1 MAVKQAYTLEEGMET
16 LPTDLSI
23 LDSIPEALKHMSNA
37 ELLRKICTD
46 RMKALGFAG
55 KPEYEERLERELGV
69 ILGKGFSVYFIMI
82 YDIMKFCRDEGIVY
96 GVGRG
101 SACGSLVSYLLRI
114 TGVDPLEYNL
124 LFERFLDESRS
135 DMPDIDIDVQGNRRA
150 EVKRYIERTYGH
162 DHVAGI
168 ATYGYY
174 QPAAAFKAAAR
185 VLGVP
190 YAKAN
195 DVTINDLDDIPS
207 AMEAEFPGL
216 KMLTKSLIGQMANT
230 GRHAAGVV
238 VSDRPLTDYASIETR
253 KIPNEDAREAVVAM
267 DKKVAEA
274 VGLVK
279 IDLLGLNTLSVVDDA
294 IRIAE
299 ESGEMKV
306 KFDWKN
312 MKQDDPAVYKMLSQ
326 GYTASVFQAEESAST
341 NLLGKMKVEDFTE
354 LYTSNALVRSGAWN
368 AFGEDYIATLNGKR
382 KPWYPTEES
391 KEFLEDTLGFC
402 VPGDQEIMTP
412 AGPVKMKDI
421 EVLDKVCGEF
431 DENIVLKKVD
441 TGSKECVEI
450 ATHDGRV
457 IQLSEDHPVKTID
470 GWKKAGDLTDEDYLV
485 EGEITLDEDRFA
497 TNSEAVFLAGAI
509 AEGYLSA
516 GQIPFSST
524 EDCVM
529 RHYEEAVKNTF
540 SHVDTYRHFNTR
552 CWYVSCKKNVVDGRF
567 GYHAPNQA
575 VQYIRDA
582 GLWKTNSATKFIPD
596 AVFRWNSEAKL
607 AFLGM
612 YLMCD
617 GSLASESSVGF
628 RTISWKIATGLR
640 TLAIST
646 GCDRVYMLQD
656 TNGAYTIIIYDAD
669 YINEKLMPHVRGGKN
684 SYRTPGTGRLIDRTK
699 YQDILRAHIGTTGM
713 GVKPFL
719 KSKGCSGSA
728 FWGKASSEKRYER
741 LIELT
746 GNEYQ
751 RIDRVKSVKR
761 VGLKPCYDI
770 QVTGDHTFLVD
781 DIVTHNCTF
790 QEQSM
795 LLCQEVAGM
804 SAQDSNAIRRLTA
817 KKEDPKLLAPY
828 KDGFI
833 RGCIANGVP
842 KEDAQRMWHDIEVT
856 SEYQF
861 NKCLAGDTTV
871 TTKQYGDIE
880 IKELY
885 EKFNANPNAEIQV
898 LGPECIRQRDVGEP
912 VWHNVKDVMFQGN
925 RPTVRVRTSS
935 DTYID
940 STYNHRHRLTKT
952 WKQAGRIWQHDRIVT
967 INGAETVYDRRY
979 NGYQDVYDI
988 ELASEPHAFYANG
1001 FVTHN
1006 SHAVAYSLLTYATAY
1021 LKRYYPGP
1029 WMTAVLNNESDTGK
1043 ISTYL
1048 AECRRLGI
1056 DVKVPHVNK
1065 AEAQYSYKDG
1075 AIYMG
1080 LSSVKFISDKSAEKI
1095 IAQRPYESYKHFQEV
1110 VFAKGS
1116 GINSRMSAS
1125 LNAIGALEF
1134 DDNPTNA
1141 REAKMNYFEI
1151 LGIPSF
1157 DDIMLPEKMKQ
1168 RLTPLSEFSGKKVQI
1183 IMGIVNDITSKAN
1196 WSRADLIDD
1205 ESSATFFMNSPDQLK
1220 KGHRYVCLVAENS
1233 LMDAVDLSD
1242 LGDNAEKHPLMR
1254 WLNGSMDDGTYIIGG
1269 SFRVTKSGKD
1279 MATAVYSHNGE
1290 LRKFLVLGDKVK
1302 TFKQTCKRGTK
1313 VLRLNLSPD
1322 GVWFNG
1328 ARV

>member
-1 MAVKQAYTLEEGMET
+1 MAVKQAYTLEEGLET

-23 LDSIPEALKHMSNA
+23 LDSIPESLKHMSNA
-37 ELLRKICTD
+37 DLLRKICTD
-46 RMKALGFAG
+46 RMNALGFAG
-55 KPEYEERLERELGV
+55 KPEYEQRLERELGV
-69 ILGKGFSVYFIMI
+69 ILGKDFSVYFIMI
-82 YDIMKFCRDEGIVY
+82 YDIMKFCRDNGIVY

-150 EVKRYIERTYGH
+150 EVKRYIERTYGK

-185 VLGVP
+185 VLGIP

-195 DVTINDLDDIPS
+195 DVTINSLDDIPS
-207 AMEAEFPGL
+207 AMESEFPGL
-216 KMLTKSLIGQMANT
+216 KILTKSLIGQMSNT
-230 GRHAAGVV
+230 GLHAAGVV
-238 VSDRPLTDYASIETR
+238 VSDKPITEYAPIETR

-267 DKKVAEA
+267 DKKVTEA

-279 IDLLGLNTLSVVDDA
+279 IDLLGLKTLSVVDDA

-299 ESGEMKV
+299 KSGEMKV
-306 KFDWKN
+306 RFDWKN

-341 NLLGKMKVEDFTE
+341 NLLGKMKVKNFTE

-368 AFGEDYIATLNGKR
+368 AFGDDYIATMRGQK
-382 KPWYPTEES
+382 KPWFPTEES

-402 VPGDQEIMTP
+402 VPGEQEIMTP
-412 AGPVKMKDI
+412 AGPVKMKDL

-441 TGSKECVEI
+441 TGYKECVEI
-450 ATHDGRV
+450 QTHDGRV
-457 IQLSEDHPVKTID
+457 VELSEDHPVKTID
-470 GWKKAGDLTDEDYLV
+470 GWKRAGDLTEEDYLI
-485 EGEITLDEDRFA
+485 EGDISLNEDKY
-497 TNSEAVFLAGAI
+497 TINSEAIFLAGAI
-509 AEGYLSA
+509 AE
-516 GQIPFSST
+516 
-524 EDCVM
+524 V
-529 RHYEEAVKNTF
+529 
-540 SHVDTYRHFNTR
+540 
-552 CWYVSCKKNVVDGRF
+552 
-567 GYHAPNQA
+567 
-575 VQYIRDA
+575 
-582 GLWKTNSATKFIPD
+582 
-596 AVFRWNSEAKL
+596 
-607 AFLGM
+607 
-612 YLMCD
+612 
-617 GSLASESSVGF
+617 
-628 RTISWKIATGLR
+628 
-640 TLAIST
+640 
-646 GCDRVYMLQD
+646 
-656 TNGAYTIIIYDAD
+656 
-669 YINEKLMPHVRGGKN
+669 
-684 SYRTPGTGRLIDRTK
+684 
-699 YQDILRAHIGTTGM
+699 
-713 GVKPFL
+713 
-719 KSKGCSGSA
+719 
-728 FWGKASSEKRYER
+728 
-741 LIELT
+741 ELT
-746 GNEYQ
+746 NMEYQ
-751 RIDRVKSVKR
+751 RIDRVKAVKK
-761 VGLKPCYDI
+761 VGKKSCYDI

-790 QEQSM
+790 QEQTM
-795 LLCQEVAGM
+795 LMCQQVAGM

-861 NKCLAGDTTV
+861 NKCLAGDTVV
-871 TTKQYGDIE
+871 TTKQYGDIT
-880 IKELY
+880 IKDLY
-885 EKFNANPNAEIQV
+885 DKFSANPNLDIQV
-898 LGPECIRQRDVGEP
+898 LGPESIRQRDVGQP

-925 RPTVRVRTSS
+925 RPTVRVKTSS

-967 INGAETVYDRRY
+967 IDGAKTVYERRY

-988 ELASEPHAFYANG
+988 ELESEPHAFYANG

-1029 WMTAVLNNESDTGK
+1029 WMTAVLNNETDTGK

-1075 AIYMG
+1075 VIYMG
-1080 LSSVKFISDKSAEKI
+1080 LASVKFISDKSAEKI

-1134 DDNPTNA
+1134 EDNPVNM

-1157 DDIMLPEKMKQ
+1157 DDIMLPEKMRQ

-1183 IMGIVNDITSKAN
+1183 VMGVVNDITSKAN

-1242 LGDNAEKHPLMR
+1242 LGDNDVKHPLMR
-1254 WLNGSMDDGTYIIGG
+1254 WLNGDMDDGTYIVGG
-1269 SFRVTKSGKD
+1269 SFRTTKNGKD
-1279 MATAVYSHNGE
+1279 MATAVYSHNGN
-1290 LRKFLVLGDKVK
+1290 LNKFLALGDKVK
-1302 TFKQTCKRGTK
+1302 LFKQTCKRGTK

>member
-1 MAVKQAYTLEEGMET
+1 MAVKQAYTLEEGLET
-16 LPTDLSI
+16 LPTNLSI
-23 LDSIPEALKHMSNA
+23 LDSIPESLKHMSNA
-37 ELLRKICTD
+37 DLLRKICMD
-46 RMKALGFAG
+46 RMNALGFAG
-55 KPEYEERLERELGV
+55 KPEYEQRLERELGV
-69 ILGKGFSVYFIMI
+69 ILGKDFSVYFIMI
-82 YDIMKFCRDEGIVY
+82 YDIMKFCRDNGIVY

-150 EVKRYIERTYGH
+150 EVKRYIERTYGK

-185 VLGVP
+185 VLGIP

-195 DVTINDLDDIPS
+195 DVTINSLDDIPS
-207 AMEAEFPGL
+207 AMESEFPGL
-216 KMLTKSLIGQMANT
+216 KVLTKSLIGQMSNT
-230 GRHAAGVV
+230 GLHAAGVV
-238 VSDRPLTDYASIETR
+238 VSDKPITEYAPIETR

-267 DKKVAEA
+267 DKKVTEA

-279 IDLLGLNTLSVVDDA
+279 IDLLGLKTLSVVDDA

-299 ESGEMKV
+299 QSGEMKV

-368 AFGEDYIATLNGKR
+368 AFGDDYIATLNGKR
-382 KPWYPTEES
+382 KAHYPTKGS
-391 KEFLEDTLGFC
+391 KDFLEDTLGF
-402 VPGDQEIMTP
+402 
-412 AGPVKMKDI
+412 
-421 EVLDKVCGEF
+421 
-431 DENIVLKKVD
+431 
-441 TGSKECVEI
+441 
-450 ATHDGRV
+450 
-457 IQLSEDHPVKTID
+457 
-470 GWKKAGDLTDEDYLV
+470 
-485 EGEITLDEDRFA
+485 
-497 TNSEAVFLAGAI
+497 
-509 AEGYLSA
+509 
-516 GQIPFSST
+516 
-524 EDCVM
+524 
-529 RHYEEAVKNTF
+529 
-540 SHVDTYRHFNTR
+540 
-552 CWYVSCKKNVVDGRF
+552 
-567 GYHAPNQA
+567 
-575 VQYIRDA
+575 
-582 GLWKTNSATKFIPD
+582 
-596 AVFRWNSEAKL
+596 
-607 AFLGM
+607 
-612 YLMCD
+612 
-617 GSLASESSVGF
+617 
-628 RTISWKIATGLR
+628 
-640 TLAIST
+640 
-646 GCDRVYMLQD
+646 
-656 TNGAYTIIIYDAD
+656 
-669 YINEKLMPHVRGGKN
+669 
-684 SYRTPGTGRLIDRTK
+684 
-699 YQDILRAHIGTTGM
+699 
-713 GVKPFL
+713 
-719 KSKGCSGSA
+719 
-728 FWGKASSEKRYER
+728 
-741 LIELT
+741 
-746 GNEYQ
+746 
-751 RIDRVKSVKR
+751 
-761 VGLKPCYDI
+761 PC
-770 QVTGDHTFLVD
+770 
-781 DIVTHNCTF
+781 F

-833 RGCIANGVP
+833 RGCIANNVP

-861 NKCLAGDTTV
+861 NKCLAGDTVV
-871 TTKQYGDIE
+871 TTKQHGDIP
-880 IKELY
+880 IRDLY
-885 EKFNANPNAEIQV
+885 YKFSANPSLEIQV
-898 LGPECIRQRDVGEP
+898 LGPESIRKRDVGEP

-925 RPTVRVRTSS
+925 KPTVRVKTSS

-967 INGAETVYDRRY
+967 IDGAKTVYERRY

-988 ELASEPHAFYANG
+988 ELESEPHAFYANG

-1029 WMTAVLNNESDTGK
+1029 WMTAVLNNETDTGK

-1080 LSSVKFISDKSAEKI
+1080 LASVKFISDKSAEKI

-1134 DDNPTNA
+1134 EDNPVNM

-1157 DDIMLPEKMKQ
+1157 DDIMLPEKMRQ

-1183 IMGIVNDITSKAN
+1183 VMGIVNDVTSKAN

-1242 LGDNAEKHPLMR
+1242 LGDNDVKHPLMR
-1254 WLNGSMDDGTYIIGG
+1254 WLNGDMDDGTYIVGG
-1269 SFRVTKSGKD
+1269 SFRTTKSGKD
-1279 MATAVYSHNGE
+1279 MATAVYSHNGN
-1290 LRKFLVLGDKVK
+1290 LNKFLALGDKVK
-1302 TFKQTCKRGTK
+1302 IFKQTCKRGTK

>member
-37 ELLRKICTD
+37 DLLRKICTD
-46 RMKALGFAG
+46 RMNALGFAG

-341 NLLGKMKVEDFTE
+341 NLLGKMKVGDFTE

-368 AFGEDYIATLNGKR
+368 AFGDDYIATLNGKK
-382 KPWYPTEES
+382 KPYYPTKKS
-391 KEFLEDTLGFC
+391 QEFLEDTLGF
-402 VPGDQEIMTP
+402 P
-412 AGPVKMKDI
+412 A
-421 EVLDKVCGEF
+421 
-431 DENIVLKKVD
+431 
-441 TGSKECVEI
+441 
-450 ATHDGRV
+450 
-457 IQLSEDHPVKTID
+457 
-470 GWKKAGDLTDEDYLV
+470 
-485 EGEITLDEDRFA
+485 
-497 TNSEAVFLAGAI
+497 
-509 AEGYLSA
+509 
-516 GQIPFSST
+516 
-524 EDCVM
+524 
-529 RHYEEAVKNTF
+529 
-540 SHVDTYRHFNTR
+540 
-552 CWYVSCKKNVVDGRF
+552 
-567 GYHAPNQA
+567 
-575 VQYIRDA
+575 
-582 GLWKTNSATKFIPD
+582 
-596 AVFRWNSEAKL
+596 
-607 AFLGM
+607 
-612 YLMCD
+612 
-617 GSLASESSVGF
+617 
-628 RTISWKIATGLR
+628 
-640 TLAIST
+640 
-646 GCDRVYMLQD
+646 
-656 TNGAYTIIIYDAD
+656 
-669 YINEKLMPHVRGGKN
+669 
-684 SYRTPGTGRLIDRTK
+684 
-699 YQDILRAHIGTTGM
+699 
-713 GVKPFL
+713 
-719 KSKGCSGSA
+719 
-728 FWGKASSEKRYER
+728 
-741 LIELT
+741 
-746 GNEYQ
+746 
-751 RIDRVKSVKR
+751 
-761 VGLKPCYDI
+761 
-770 QVTGDHTFLVD
+770 
-781 DIVTHNCTF
+781 F

-885 EKFNANPNAEIQV
+885 EKFNANPNVEIQV
-898 LGPECIRQRDVGEP
+898 LGPESIRQRDVGEP

-1134 DDNPTNA
+1134 DDNPTNE

-1290 LRKFLVLGDKVK
+1290 LRKFLALGDKVK